1 MLTSQFA
8 DLIDPAFRKEY
19 WGEYNDYPK
28 VMEQVFNVLS
38 SDRNYEKTTGVSG
51 LGLVPQKKENED
63 VIYDDSVQ
71 LYDKTYTHTTYGLGF
86 KISQEMIEDD
96 LTNAMMRRPQ
106 ALARSV
112 AQTRETLAAGHFNN
126 AFDGTNYPG
135 PDGKA
140 LCSTTVDPHPGYGA
154 ATYANSATG
163 AALSHTAVMAA
174 RKRMMKVQD
183 HRGLYVQLDPKI
195 LLVPVDLEEDAY
207 IITKT
212 ERVPGSA
219 NWDKNLLDN
228 KGLESIVWRYL
239 TSTTAWF
246 ILSPKQQHELTWFD
260 RIKPQ
265 FQRDSEFDKDVAK
278 WKTRFRCSSGW
289 NDWRGVDG
297 NAGA

>member
-28 VMEQVFNVLS
+28 VMEQIFNVLS

-51 LGLVPQKKENED
+51 LGLVPQKNENED
-63 VIYDDSVQ
+63 VTYDDSVQ

-112 AQTRETLAAGHFNN
+112 AQTRETLAAAHFNN
-126 AFDGTNYPG
+126 AFSTAG
-135 PDGKA
+135 PDGVS
-140 LCSTTVDPHPGYGA
+140 LCNTAHPGYGA
-154 ATYANSATG
+154 ATYANTATG
-163 AALSHTAVMAA
+163 AALSHTSLMAA
-174 RKRMMKVQD
+174 RKRMLKVQD
-183 HRGLYVQLDPKI
+183 HRGLYIQLDPKI

-239 TSTTAWF
+239 TSTTA
-246 ILSPKQQHELTWFD
+246 
-260 RIKPQ
+260 
-265 FQRDSEFDKDVAK
+265 
-278 WKTRFRCSSGW
+278 
-289 NDWRGVDG
+289 
-297 NAGA
+297 